1 MLGVLEI
8 IEEKD
13 SSGDPSV
20 FSKTIIQKSNTNESR
35 SKTKSIERKQIE

>member
-20 FSKTIIQKSNTNESR
+20 LSKSILQKSNADESKSVER
-35 SKTKSIERKQIE
+35 SNARK

>member
-20 FSKTIIQKSNTNESR
+20 FSKSILQKSNTDES
-35 SKTKSIERKQIE
+35 KSVEKSNARK